1 MGYALAK
8 DQHTFIARLVRLGRF
23 NNQSEAVR
31 EAIRRMQ
38 REELEYLTPP
48 PLTAAQVEHIYGR
61 EDKQA
66 DAVGR
71 GAFKALR
78 AAAMKGRRP

>member
-8 DQHTFIARLVRLGRF
+8 EQQTFITCLVKAGRF

-31 EAIRRMQ
+31 EAIRRLQ
-38 REELEYLTPP
+38 RQETEYLTPP
-48 PLTAAQVEHIYGR
+48 PLTPAQVEAIYGR

-66 DAVGR
+66 GTVGR

-78 AAAMKGRRP
+78 AAARQGARP